1 MKMQRVTIFHRVCD
15 YRFIFL
21 LPIVSINTKLYTY
34 HYRVSRIKKDVIEQ
48 LQIFFTLQIL
58 NILLLF
64 NMHPLQQFQ
73 QTIKVFLKS
82 DPKRKTFINANIA
95 YSKRLHILCLRWFQL
110 AINLGEINGA
120 LRRCSTHNEP
130 FILIF
135 EQVE

>member
-64 NMHPLQQFQ
+64 NMHPLQ
-73 QTIKVFLKS
+73 
-82 DPKRKTFINANIA
+82 
-95 YSKRLHILCLRWFQL
+95 
-110 AINLGEINGA
+110 
-120 LRRCSTHNEP
+120 
-130 FILIF
+130 
-135 EQVE
+135 